1 MLPHQD
7 AALTALFT
15 RIREAPSPFYQRH
28 LNAAGLHSA
37 LHAFAG
43 VPLTRRDDI
52 RNDQL
57 EHLPH
62 GTRRFENAGHPVR
75 TGISGSGAN
84 LLVLTWT
91 AADLARERVAGTR
104 LLERLGVTHGMRVA
118 NTLPGAMATPGSLL
132 LGDTVEELGALD
144 IPLGIVDGE
153 AAARAAWELID
164 RVQPEILILD
174 GASATRLFASIAP
187 ARRDWWRGIIW
198 LRSTPADT
206 LPAPP
211 APSGF
216 AGWQRQW
223 LAVAEATSFVAWSC
237 PEARFHAL
245 DHVVVE
251 VADDTTG
258 VPCAAGQVGTLVIT
272 PLAGDTPLLRYAS
285 NIRGRIA
292 TSPCPCGDTAAFELA

>member
-1 MLPHQD
+1 MPPHQH
-7 AALTALFT
+7 AALIALFT
-15 RIREAPSPFYQRH
+15 RLREAPSPFYRRH
-28 LNAAGLHSA
+28 LDATGLCSA
-37 LHAFAG
+37 PHTLAR

-52 RNDQL
+52 HNDQL

-104 LLERLGVTHGMRVA
+104 LLERLGVTRGMRVA

-144 IPLGIVDGE
+144 IPLGVVDGE
-153 AAARAAWELID
+153 AAARAAWELVD

-174 GASATRLFASIAP
+174 GTSATRLFAGTPP
-187 ARRDWWRGIIW
+187 ARRDWWHGIIW
-198 LRSTPADT
+198 LRNTGDST
-206 LPAPP
+206 LPVPPP
-211 APSGF
+211 ASGF

-223 LAVAEATSFVAWSC
+223 LAIAEATSFVACSC
-237 PEARFHAL
+237 PAARFHAL

-258 VPCAAGQVGTLVIT
+258 VPCAAGQVGTLVVT

-285 NIRGRIA
+285 SIRVRSA
-292 TSPCPCGDTAAFELA
+292 TSPCPCGDGAGFELV